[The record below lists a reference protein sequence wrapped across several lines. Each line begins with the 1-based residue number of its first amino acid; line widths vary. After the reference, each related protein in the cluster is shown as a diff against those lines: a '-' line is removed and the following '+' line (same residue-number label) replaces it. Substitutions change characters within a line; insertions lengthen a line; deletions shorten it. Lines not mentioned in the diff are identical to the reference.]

1 MPLLKGKRRWAKV
14 TVFRSLLLVEREE
27 QVGTMMLSPMFLVR
41 AQFQGLKGLVS
52 GAMKPF

>member
-27 QVGTMMLSPMFLVR
+27 QVGTMMLSPMFLVW
-41 AQFQGLKGLVS
+41 AQFQGLKGSVS